1 MTEEFLQRLIYS
13 LNLIEVKGRDNMDAL
28 LGCIVEC
35 EKELRRIREEK
46 EGTPNAEQIG

>member
-1 MTEEFLQRLIYS
+1 MMEEFLQRLIYS

-35 EKELRRIREEK
+35 EKALQRIREEK
-46 EGTPNAEQIG
+46 VETNGEQVN

>member
-1 MTEEFLQRLIYS
+1 MDEAFLQRLIFS

-35 EKELRRIREEK
+35 EKELQRIREEK
-46 EGTPNAEQIG
+46 VETNGEQVN